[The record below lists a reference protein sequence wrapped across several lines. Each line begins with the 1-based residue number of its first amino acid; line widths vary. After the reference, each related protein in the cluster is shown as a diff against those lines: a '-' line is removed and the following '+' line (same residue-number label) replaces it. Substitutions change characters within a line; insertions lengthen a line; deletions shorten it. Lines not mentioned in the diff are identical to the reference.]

1 LFFSVKAVFWSG
13 EAINLQSAVRVD
25 LVALP
30 DKISTNTPPPGASPV
45 PEKEKQP
52 EKTQEAAKTPVSE
65 KKPEPKTAVKV
76 PEKKKEDDAINLEAT
91 KNRQKDALARLR
103 QQAALEEIERKA
115 EAEAK
120 RQKAL
125 EAVRGSA
132 QQYKGNVLSTGN
144 SLTGLAKLQ
153 AESYIANVHSHM
165 RQNWSLPDY
174 LRRRNL
180 NAEIVVKF
188 DAQGNILAK
197 ALVRSSGNPT
207 FDEIALS
214 AVQNSSP
221 VPPPPEKFVKIASVE
236 GFLFRFSE

>member
-1 LFFSVKAVFWSG
+1 
-13 EAINLQSAVRVD
+13 
-25 LVALP
+25 VALP
-30 DKISTNTPPPGASPV
+30 DKLSSDTPPPGAAPEPV
-45 PEKEKQP
+45 QEKPPEKAQEVAKEKPQ
-52 EKTQEAAKTPVSE
+52 EKKVEPKPVAKTPE
-65 KKPEPKTAVKV
+65 KKP
-76 PEKKKEDDAINLEAT
+76 DNDAINLEAA
-91 KNRQKDALARLR
+91 KNRQKDALARLK

-132 QQYKGNVLSTGN
+132 QQYKGNVLSSGN
-144 SLTGLAKLQ
+144 SLTGLSRLQ
-153 AESYIANVHSHM
+153 AETYIANVHSHM
-165 RQNWSLPDY
+165 RQNWALPDY

-180 NAEIVVKF
+180 NAEIVVRF
-188 DAQGNILAK
+188 DSQGNITEK

-207 FDEIALS
+207 FDEIALN

-221 VPPPPEKFVKIASVE
+221 VPPPPEKFVRIASVE